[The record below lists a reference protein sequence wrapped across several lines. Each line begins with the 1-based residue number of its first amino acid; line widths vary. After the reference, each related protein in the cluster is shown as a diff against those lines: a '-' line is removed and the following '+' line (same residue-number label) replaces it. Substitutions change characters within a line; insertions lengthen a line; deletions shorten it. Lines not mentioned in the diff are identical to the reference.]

1 VFKLSQDKPHWREVL
16 ASFISRQIHDN
27 TVVAVGTAL
36 PVPRAGVLLAHFT
49 HAPNTTIVLGP
60 YACNLLPFKN
70 IISFE
75 FFADWRYS
83 AYAEATIGI
92 DEIMGRAGL
101 FDVFFVSGLQVDK
114 FGNVNLFGIRGEKGG
129 YRLKGPGPIGV
140 ASLTAN
146 SRRFII
152 YLERHDRR
160 TLVDRCDLVSAMGW
174 CRDGLHRDELGLGGG
189 PEYII
194 TPLAV
199 FSFDTP
205 SREAR
210 LRYLMSGVSLEQ
222 VVSQTGFVFDYS
234 NVEELQQPTGEE
246 LQVLRE
252 RVDPEGFLRQG

>member
-1 VFKLSQDKPHWREVL
+1 MSWVKPYARETL
-16 ASFISRQIHDN
+16 AAFISRQVRDN

-36 PVPRAGVLLAHFT
+36 PVPRAGVLLAHLT
-49 HAPNTTIVLGP
+49 NAPNTTVVLGP
-60 YACNLLPFKN
+60 YACNLLPFRK

-83 AYAEATIGI
+83 TYAEATIGI
-92 DEIMGRAGL
+92 DEIMGKASF
-101 FDVFFVSGLQVDK
+101 FDLFFVSGLQVDK
-114 FGNVNLFGIRGEKGG
+114 FGNVNLFGITDERGG

-140 ASLTAN
+140 ASLTTN

-152 YLERHDRR
+152 YLEKHDPR

-174 CRDGLHRDELGLGGG
+174 RKDNVYRYELGLQGG

-205 SREAR
+205 SFEAR
-210 LRYLMSGVSLEQ
+210 LRYLMPGIKLDQ
-222 VVSQTGFVFDYS
+222 IIDQTGFSFDHS
-234 NVEELQQPTGEE
+234 EVEELQPPTNEE

-252 RVDPEGFLRQG
+252 KVDPEGMLRRD